1 METNHLLQLCT
12 ICQQK
17 DNHGGHNQTE
27 LGQYLVKQYKRGDYI
42 AYQGQ
47 QINHFIVLSKG
58 KVKTEMASS
67 SGLTL
72 QMDEIMAPN
81 PLATAF
87 LFATNNRFPVDVIAI
102 QDCEVIYVA
111 KQRIEKLIATDHD
124 FMRSFLTFNANRM
137 QYLSERL
144 KIFAQ
149 KNIKAKIAYY
159 ILIHEKEKSFKLK
172 RTITS
177 LAEYFGVERSSLSRA
192 FSELVKANIITLNHG
207 KGQVLDSNALEELLL

>member
-1 METNHLLQLCT
+1 
-12 ICQQK
+12 
-17 DNHGGHNQTE
+17 
-27 LGQYLVKQYKRGDYI
+27 
-42 AYQGQ
+42 
-47 QINHFIVLSKG
+47 
-58 KVKTEMASS
+58 
-67 SGLTL
+67 
-72 QMDEIMAPN
+72 
-81 PLATAF
+81 
-87 LFATNNRFPVDVIAI
+87 
-102 QDCEVIYVA
+102 
-111 KQRIEKLIATDHD
+111 
-124 FMRSFLTFNANRM
+124 MRSFLTFNANRM